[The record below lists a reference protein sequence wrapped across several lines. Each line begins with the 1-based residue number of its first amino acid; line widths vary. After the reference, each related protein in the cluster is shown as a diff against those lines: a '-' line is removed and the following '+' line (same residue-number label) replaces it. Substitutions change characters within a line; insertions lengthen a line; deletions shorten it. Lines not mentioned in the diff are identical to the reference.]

1 MYLVYN
7 EQGLGEEK
15 KSRPN
20 TKDQKEEKPSSPK
33 KAVTSSQP
41 LQSEVFDSSSDNAIS
56 VMKVAD
62 MRPDETSKVFLHVD
76 GNQQL
81 DPLLQVSMI
90 LKKSRF

>member
-1 MYLVYN
+1 MN
-7 EQGLGEEK
+7 RDWEKRKNQGLTRRIKRK
-15 KSRPN
+15 KN
-20 TKDQKEEKPSSPK
+20 HSPK